1 MRKLNACLT
10 LLALLGVSSVA
21 FAQWSGHSPDTVVV
35 TGGWLFDGLT
45 DERRENP
52 GLLLQDGRIVAIGID
67 INDHGGAEHFELG
80 ENETILPGFIDLHAH
95 YNYDLTD
102 EGRAEEVEYTG
113 LVYLANGVT
122 ATWSAG
128 EFFPDRVIKQRDLI
142 DARESHGPRLLTSGP
157 VFGGFRCEY
166 AVSTADDDCIGWPND
181 ITEDEIRAEIDKW
194 AATGIA
200 SVKIKQASPG
210 EFAIIVDQA
219 HKHGLTTAAHLS
231 NYEVEYDVTLRD
243 AIMMGLDR
251 VEHQLTLGSGGEKSA
266 ELPIVIDMM
275 IKHQVY
281 YDPNLQMYGGINLR
295 NEIGPEMTW
304 TDEAK
309 YFTPYAQDLLDQRG
323 PPSPESDN
331 AEFSQRVLELK
342 TFIEAGG
349 ANLVVI
355 GTDEP
360 VYTTLLP
367 GFAYHR
373 ELLAMEYFDIEN
385 ATILKAATINGA
397 RAMGLDDRIG
407 SIEVGKLA
415 DMVIARGD
423 PTDDIRAA
431 RDIRLVIKGGEVYDP
446 AAILESVEGKIGP
459 EGPNDHAYWRLV
471 VEPLRSAD
479 N

>member
-1 MRKLNACLT
+1 M
-10 LLALLGVSSVA
+10 
-21 FAQWSGHSPDTVVV
+21 
-35 TGGWLFDGLT
+35 
-45 DERRENP
+45 
-52 GLLLQDGRIVAIGID
+52 
-67 INDHGGAEHFELG
+67 
-80 ENETILPGFIDLHAH
+80 
-95 YNYDLTD
+95 
-102 EGRAEEVEYTG
+102 
-113 LVYLANGVT
+113 
-122 ATWSAG
+122 
-128 EFFPDRVIKQRDLI
+128 
-142 DARESHGPRLLTSGP
+142 
-157 VFGGFRCEY
+157 
-166 AVSTADDDCIGWPND
+166 
-181 ITEDEIRAEIDKW
+181 
-194 AATGIA
+194 
-200 SVKIKQASPG
+200 
-210 EFAIIVDQA
+210 
-219 HKHGLTTAAHLS
+219 TAAHLS

-385 ATILKAATINGA
+385 ANILKAATINGA

-431 RDIRLVIKGGEVYDP
+431 RDIRPVIKGGAGIPTASV
-446 AAILESVEGKIGP
+446 ARFCLFLLFASAFRGTSAIGLCCVSMSALRG
-459 EGPNDHAYWRLV
+459 WRL
-471 VEPLRSAD
+471 LTACALS
-479 N
+479 